1 MIPGSS
7 CDVGT
12 RIRVT
17 IELDCRKNARRIDY
31 LSAAVCQVF
40 VMVNNEI
47 EDWGSVVVKAL
58 RY

>member
-1 MIPGSS
+1 MIPGWSR
-7 CDVGT
+7 DVDT

-17 IELDCRKNARRIDY
+17 IGSDGRKNALRINC

-40 VMVNNEI
+40 MMVNKEI
-47 EDWGSVVVKAL
+47 GAWGSVVVKAL